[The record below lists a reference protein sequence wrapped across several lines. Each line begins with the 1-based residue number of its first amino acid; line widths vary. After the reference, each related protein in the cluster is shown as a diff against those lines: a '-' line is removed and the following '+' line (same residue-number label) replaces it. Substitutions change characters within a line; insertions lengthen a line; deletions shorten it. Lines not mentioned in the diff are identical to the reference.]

1 MKYFIAMNLKGKQV
15 PDDVLDSV
23 LNRPDIFESMRIVLG
38 PDGDKIGAKH
48 MDRVEEAIKNE
59 MKIHKNKNERTFS
72 PKLPEKTLRMQTWSS
87 NS

>member
-1 MKYFIAMNLKGKQV
+1 MNLKGKQV

-23 LNRPDIFESMRIVLG
+23 LDRPDIFESMRIVLG

-59 MKIHKNKNERTFS
+59 MKIHKKNCVNCTVSRLLWWPQKFNFIMAYQEHI
-72 PKLPEKTLRMQTWSS
+72 
-87 NS
+87 